1 LNHFEYKN
9 GELHAEDV
17 SIASIAASVGTPFYC
32 YSSATLERHYRVF
45 EAALPKG
52 TLIAYAVKANGN
64 LSVIRTLAKL
74 GAGADIVSSG
84 ELKRALAG
92 GVPASKIV
100 FSGVG
105 KTRQEIAFGLDC
117 GIMQFNAESEE
128 ELEVLSEVAVS
139 KSKRAAVSLRINP
152 DVDALTHAKISTG
165 KAENKFGIAWH
176 RAEAVYQHASR
187 LPGIEVT
194 GVDAHIGS
202 QITQLGPF
210 RQAFAKLADLVRSL
224 RANGHKISHI
234 DLGGGLGVP
243 YVAGSE
249 APPLPALYG
258 DIVRDAF
265 AGLDV
270 KLIVEPGRLITA
282 NAGILV
288 SRVTYVKKGDQR
300 TFVILDAGM
309 NDLVRPAMYDAHH
322 DIIPVVQPGNSE
334 NTVYDVVGPVCESA
348 DLFARNREMPPVA
361 ANDLVA
367 ILSAGAYGAVQAS
380 SYNARALVPEVLV
393 HGRHFAVTRPRQT
406 VEEMIARESYPDWL
420 R

>member
-1 LNHFEYKN
+1 MNHFEYKN
-9 GELHAEDV
+9 GELFAEDV
-17 SIASIAASVGTPFYC
+17 AVSEIAAAVGTPFYC
-32 YSSATLERHYRVF
+32 YSTATLERHYRVL

-52 TLIAYAVKANGN
+52 TLIAYAVKANGS
-64 LSVIRTLAKL
+64 LAVIKTLARL
-74 GAGADIVSSG
+74 GAGADIVSAG
-84 ELKRALAG
+84 ELKRARAG
-92 GVPASKIV
+92 GIPASKIV

-105 KTRQEIAFGLDC
+105 KTRDEIAFGLES

-176 RAEAVYQHASR
+176 RAEAAYKKASQ

-210 RQAFAKLADLVRSL
+210 KQAFAKLAELVSSL
-224 RANGHKISHI
+224 RASGLKISHI

-243 YVAGSE
+243 YAVGD
-249 APPLPALYG
+249 APPLPSSYG
-258 DIVRDAF
+258 SMVQDAF

-288 SRVTYVKKGDQR
+288 SRVTYVKAGDAR

-309 NDLVRPAMYDAHH
+309 NDLIRPAMYDAHH
-322 DIIPVVQPGNSE
+322 DIIPVPEPQNSE
-334 NTVYDVVGPVCESA
+334 RRVYDVVGPVCESA
-348 DLFARNREMPPVA
+348 DLFARNRELPPITPG
-361 ANDLVA
+361 NLVA

-380 SYNARALVPEVLV
+380 SYNARPLVPEVIV
-393 HGRHFAVTRPRQT
+393 NGRRFSVTRPRQS
-406 VEEMIARESYPDWL
+406 VEEMIARERLPDWL
-420 R
+420 D

>member
-1 LNHFEYKN
+1 
-9 GELHAEDV
+9 
-17 SIASIAASVGTPFYC
+17 
-32 YSSATLERHYRVF
+32 
-45 EAALPKG
+45 
-52 TLIAYAVKANGN
+52 
-64 LSVIRTLAKL
+64 
-74 GAGADIVSSG
+74 
-84 ELKRALAG
+84 
-92 GVPASKIV
+92 
-100 FSGVG
+100 
-105 KTRQEIAFGLDC
+105 
-117 GIMQFNAESEE
+117 M
-128 ELEVLSEVAVS
+128 
-139 KSKRAAVSLRINP
+139 
-152 DVDALTHAKISTG
+152 
-165 KAENKFGIAWH
+165 
-176 RAEAVYQHASR
+176 
-187 LPGIEVT
+187 
-194 GVDAHIGS
+194 
-202 QITQLGPF
+202 
-210 RQAFAKLADLVRSL
+210 
-224 RANGHKISHI
+224 
-234 DLGGGLGVP
+234 P